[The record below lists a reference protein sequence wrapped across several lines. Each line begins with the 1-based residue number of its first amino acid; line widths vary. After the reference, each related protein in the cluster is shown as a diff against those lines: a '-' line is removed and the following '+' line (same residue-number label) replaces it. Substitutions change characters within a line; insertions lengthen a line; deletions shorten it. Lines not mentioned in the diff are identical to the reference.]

1 MNRIAFIAT
10 GYIQKYDGISV
21 YAENFLQELIRSDAV
36 RQNNLS
42 VDIFTGMSVIDL
54 LSQRI
59 GYEEVLFENI
69 HFIAVDDR
77 GFIKKTLDMIYKIRQ
92 YGRYDLV
99 LMPNFIPSVC
109 LGSPTLKV
117 IHDFSVNHFPE
128 LYPKFYPF
136 YHDMLLRYGKFF
148 DTAIGFSSLTTK
160 KDLDRF
166 HNVNDS
172 NKHLVHL
179 PCGIPFKVKNY
190 PRPDKQANDEKYHS
204 KHLEIL
210 VVGRVNRHKGFDRIL
225 AFCEYYDRVLDA
237 HSFFES
243 FTLHIVGKQTDET
256 EAMLRGLHLKNIVLN
271 FHGFMDDDGL
281 NKLYQKSQFCFF
293 LSRNEGYGL
302 PLMEAMWFRCIP
314 IISNIPIFTEITGV
328 AYPKFDDENGYTKA
342 ISTFIDNICQ
352 DDLYRQDIWNQI
364 EIIVSQES
372 DGYKRTVKNLL
383 DFIDTLPRER
393 QS

>member
-1 MNRIAFIAT
+1 MKRIAFVAT

-36 RQNNLS
+36 RQDNLS
-42 VDIFTGMSVIDL
+42 VDIFTGVSVIDL

-59 GYEEVLFENI
+59 GYNEALSDNI

-92 YGRYDLV
+92 HGRYDLV
-99 LMPNFIPSVC
+99 LMPNFIPSIF

-128 LYPKFYPF
+128 LYPKFYRF
-136 YHDMLLRYGKFF
+136 YHDMLLWYGKSF

-166 HNVNDS
+166 HGVNDR
-172 NKHLVHL
+172 NKQLVHL

-190 PRPDKQANDEKYHS
+190 LRPDKQSNDEKYHS

-210 VVGRVNRHKGFDRIL
+210 VVGRINRHKGFDRIL
-225 AFCEYYDRVLDA
+225 AFCQYYDQILNE
-237 HSFFES
+237 HPFFEN
-243 FTLHIVGKQTDET
+243 FTLHIVGKQTEET
-256 EAMLRGLHLKNIVLN
+256 ESMLRGLHLKHIELN
-271 FHGFMDDDGL
+271 FHGFMDDAGL
-281 NKLYQKSQFCFF
+281 NELYQKSQFCFF

-314 IISNIPIFTEITGV
+314 IISNIPIFTEITGKS
-328 AYPKFDDENGYTKA
+328 YPKFDDESGYTKA
-342 ISTFIDNICQ
+342 IATFIDEICQ
-352 DDLYRQDIWNQI
+352 DDLSRQNIWEQI
-364 EIIVSQES
+364 ERIVSLES
-372 DGYKRTVKNLL
+372 NGYKTTVKNLI
-383 DFIDTLPRER
+383 DFIDTLPSE
-393 QS
+393 S